1 LVLKKLL
8 SFESLGRTSLQRITV
23 EVKCGGARA
32 SEVEE
37 VEAVLVHATAVHPNS
52 QTAPSSNYLARR
64 IYYSVPYRWSS
75 GKRICEGITVFWRPT
90 KRDGGSNVLSPYQ
103 EV

>member
-1 LVLKKLL
+1 MPSLESLKFEIHVRSLKDTTQLGFEKLL
-8 SFESLGRTSLQRITV
+8 GFESLGRTSLQRITV

-37 VEAVLVHATAVHPNS
+37 VEAVLVPAAAVHPEHPRL
-52 QTAPSSNYLARR
+52 QTTWLEEN
-64 IYYSVPYRWSS
+64 
-75 GKRICEGITVFWRPT
+75 
-90 KRDGGSNVLSPYQ
+90 NVLSPYQ